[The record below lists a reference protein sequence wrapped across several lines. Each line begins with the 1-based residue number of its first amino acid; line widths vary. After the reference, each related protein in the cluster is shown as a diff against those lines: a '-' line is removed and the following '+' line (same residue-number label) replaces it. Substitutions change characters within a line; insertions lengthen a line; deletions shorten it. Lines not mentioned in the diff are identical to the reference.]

1 MAPSDLSC
9 EFFNVSLPAEY
20 VAVVEID
27 RPKKL
32 NSFTAKM
39 FADLGAIFKQLSHDP
54 DVRAIILT
62 AAGERA
68 FTAGLDINA
77 ASEGALGGD
86 GIKGAE
92 EKDTARKAWD
102 LRRHIKDLQEPVG
115 YLESCEKPVI
125 CVSMCYLE
133 LSFEVWGF
141 WMLTLYLQC
150 TASATGPRLICQRA
164 AISDFAPRILLFL
177 YERSLLAWPQIL
189 EL

>member
-1 MAPSDLSC
+1 MAPSDLSS

-20 VAVVEID
+20 VAVVEIN

-39 FADLGAIFKQLSHDP
+39 FEDLGAIFKRLSYDP
-54 DVRAIILT
+54 NVRSIILT

-86 GIKGAE
+86 GIKGAV

-115 YLESCEKPVI
+115 HLESCEKPVI
-125 CVSMCYLE
+125 CVSKYHLLE
-133 LSFEVWGF
+133 HNFGV
-141 WMLTLYLQC
+141 
-150 TASATGPRLICQRA
+150 
-164 AISDFAPRILLFL
+164 
-177 YERSLLAWPQIL
+177 
-189 EL
+189 